1 MGIEHEH
8 FSIRNSVIN
17 DNRELMPLAIC
28 SLQFA
33 HIHFFRCQS
42 NACHKSNCSLVS
54 TVGTHTRAG
63 CTINLIKCEKL
74 KIFQFCFIVTSNS
87 HWMFPGSNRDKDENS
102 RALARI
108 VCTWMDRARTSMIA
122 RMHTVRLPHFILLST
137 RRRVIHFIW
146 ILKQR
151 IAHRSTLSDAST
163 ADSQMQ
169 CENLRTAVWYGTI
182 EHLPLGIASRI

>member
-87 HWMFPGSNRDKDENS
+87 HWMFPGSNRDKDENL

-122 RMHTVRLPHFILLST
+122 RMHTVRLPHFIFYYQ
-137 RRRVIHFIW
+137 RVDVWFILYEFW
-146 ILKQR
+146 SNESHIVPLYPMPRQPTAKCNAKIYEQR
-151 IAHRSTLSDAST
+151 
-163 ADSQMQ
+163 
-169 CENLRTAVWYGTI
+169 YGMEQLNI
-182 EHLPLGIASRI
+182 YL